1 MRSVIRTTIVPERTR
16 NPFAQPSGVVAIVG
30 CGRCV
35 WGGDGVVWALVGSP
49 ARVASDGDAVAGV
62 AAGAHAAAQRQ
73 RRSTQARDTCHQYP
87 SATRSVPRLPDDN
100 RRVPATQG
108 TLVLA
113 DISGYT
119 KYMAGTEHE
128 HSIEILRELIET
140 IANSFEGRLRVDQL
154 EGDALC
160 ATTERTD
167 AGVLAWLHETFGL
180 FHHRLRDIREL
191 STCPCR
197 ACASASDLGLKFIVH
212 RGEFSRQQIGS
223 AVQLYGNDVNLVHR
237 LAKNTVPL
245 REYVFATDA
254 TLREWSNDPRDGF
267 IDAPQSYDVGVIAGA
282 YADLAQVKERALKDR
297 VVEVRPEDA
306 KLHLRYEFA
315 GPPEQVWRIL
325 MEPQT
330 RARYLGVPRV
340 DLIPGAKGTYLGAEF
355 HCRHGENLEG
365 KTVFRITAC
374 EVPEFV
380 TTYMEFPMIGHA
392 YRTDRLIAN
401 STGTANEVYVTWD
414 SPPGPDPAGA
424 DREAAAMAKG
434 FFDES
439 AGRIADMIKEGVGAE
454 RSAASS

>member
-1 MRSVIRTTIVPERTR
+1 
-16 NPFAQPSGVVAIVG
+16 
-30 CGRCV
+30 
-35 WGGDGVVWALVGSP
+35 
-49 ARVASDGDAVAGV
+49 
-62 AAGAHAAAQRQ
+62 
-73 RRSTQARDTCHQYP
+73 
-87 SATRSVPRLPDDN
+87 
-100 RRVPATQG
+100 VPAAEG

-140 IANSFEGRLRVDQL
+140 IANSFDGRLRVDQL

-167 AGVLAWLHETFGL
+167 AGVLAWLHETFAL

-254 TLREWSNDPRDGF
+254 TLQGWTPAERDGF
-267 IDAPQSYDVGVIAGA
+267 VAAPQTYDVGSVQGA

-297 VVEVRPEDA
+297 VVEVKPEDA
-306 KLHLRYEFA
+306 KLHVRYRYD
-315 GPPEQVWRIL
+315 GPPDQVWRIL
-325 MEPQT
+325 MRPET

-355 HCRHGENLEG
+355 HCRHGKDLEDRV
-365 KTVFRITAC
+365 VFRVTAC
-374 EVPEFV
+374 VVPEFA
-380 TTYMEFPMIGHA
+380 TTYMEFPTVGHV
-392 YRTDRLIAN
+392 YRTDRLVA
-401 STGTANEVYVTWD
+401 SGTGTVNEVYVTWD
-414 SPPGPDPAGA
+414 DPPGADPASL
-424 DREAAAMAKG
+424 DREVAAMAKG

-439 AGRIADMIKEGVGAE
+439 AGRIAEMIKEGVGAE
-454 RSAASS
+454 RSAATS

>member
-1 MRSVIRTTIVPERTR
+1 
-16 NPFAQPSGVVAIVG
+16 
-30 CGRCV
+30 
-35 WGGDGVVWALVGSP
+35 
-49 ARVASDGDAVAGV
+49 
-62 AAGAHAAAQRQ
+62 
-73 RRSTQARDTCHQYP
+73 
-87 SATRSVPRLPDDN
+87 
-100 RRVPATQG
+100 VPATHG

-140 IANSFEGRLRVDQL
+140 IANSFDGRLRVDQL

-223 AVQLYGNDVNLVHR
+223 AVQLYGNDVNVVHR

-254 TLREWSNDPRDGF
+254 TLQGWSAAEREGF
-267 IDAPQSYDVGVIAGA
+267 VAAPQMYDVGAVQAA
-282 YADLAQVKERALKDR
+282 YADLAAVKERSLKDR
-297 VVEVRPEDA
+297 VVEVKPDDA
-306 KLHLRYEFA
+306 KLHVRYEYD

-330 RARYLGVPRV
+330 RARYLGVARV
-340 DLIPGAKGTYLGAEF
+340 DHIPGAKGTYLGAEF
-355 HCRHGENLEG
+355 HCRHGKDLEG

-374 EVPEFV
+374 EVPEFA
-380 TTYMEFPMIGHA
+380 TTYMEFPMVGHA
-392 YRTDRLIAN
+392 YRTDRLIAIG
-401 STGTANEVYVTWD
+401 TGTVNEVYVTWD
-414 SPPGPDPAGA
+414 TPPGPDPMAA
-424 DREAAAMAKG
+424 DREVAAMAKMY
-434 FFDES
+434 FDES
-439 AGRIADMIKEGVGAE
+439 AGRIAEMIKEGVGAE
-454 RSAASS
+454 RSAATS